1 MTQQHPPR
9 FAVAVLDWLGM
20 DRSLVGDIVEEY
32 ESRGSRVW
40 LWKQVI
46 AAGVVALFGRA
57 QHTGPHRWRDVR
69 LNGAPS
75 GAPVG
80 GVGLVALAVLLA
92 VVRPGAFWFAVI
104 AVAGGV
110 AVGAAMIV
118 VGRRR
123 ALRTGADG
131 RRNVLLP

>member
-1 MTQQHPPR
+1 MRQRHSPR

-40 LWKQVI
+40 LWKQVLT
-46 AAGVVALFGRA
+46 AGVLALFGRA
-57 QHTGPHRWRDVR
+57 QHTGRHRWRDVR
-69 LNGAPS
+69 LSAAPS

-80 GVGLVALAVLLA
+80 GVGLLALAVLIA
-92 VVRPGAFWFAVI
+92 VVWFAVI
-104 AVAGGV
+104 AIGGGI

-123 ALRTGADG
+123 ALRTGADR
-131 RRNVLLP
+131 RRNVLLQ